1 MPALRAHCRIW
12 WRGLVSFYTGQGPE
26 HAGNLAFLGMLAL
39 FPFLIFLLALSGL
52 FGQTE
57 AGQDAVQ
64 ALMANLPPE
73 IAETLAGPMRNVV
86 EASGGGILTG
96 SLIFLLWP
104 AMNGVS
110 AARKAV
116 IHAYGSWEHAA
127 PAWRRLMGDL
137 GLVVLAA
144 ILIPLSMS
152 LIVLLPVAITTLDAL
167 LPLPDVVRNIS
178 LLGRVVIAPLLLF
191 LAVLGLYRSFTP
203 NMPEQRRY
211 YLPGAALA
219 GLVWIGLGKAMAVF
233 LARADRY
240 DLFYGSLAGVVLLQI
255 FLFVLAIVFIYG
267 AHLNAAYSRTR
278 AERVED

>member
-1 MPALRAHCRIW
+1 MPAIRAHCRIW
-12 WRGLVSFYTGQGPE
+12 WRALVSFYTDHGSE

-39 FPFLIFLLALSGL
+39 FPFLIFLLSLSGL
-52 FGQTE
+52 FGQTQ
-57 AGQDAVQ
+57 AGQDAVRF
-64 ALMANLPPE
+64 LMTNLPPE
-73 IAETLAGPMRNVV
+73 IAQTLAGPMRNVV

-96 SLIFLLWP
+96 SLVFLLWP

-110 AARKAV
+110 AARSAV

-127 PAWRRLMGDL
+127 PVWRRLLGDL
-137 GLVVLAA
+137 GLIVLAA
-144 ILIPLSMS
+144 ILIPLAMS
-152 LIVLLPVAITTLDAL
+152 LIVLMPVAVEAIGGI
-167 LPLPDVVRNIS
+167 LPLPDAIRSAS

-191 LAVLGLYRSFTP
+191 VAVLGLYKAFTP
-203 NMPEQRRY
+203 RLPERRRY

-219 GLVWIGLGKAMAVF
+219 GLVWIGLGKAVAVF

-255 FLFVLAIVFIYG
+255 FLFVLAAIFIYG

-278 AERVED
+278 AESMED